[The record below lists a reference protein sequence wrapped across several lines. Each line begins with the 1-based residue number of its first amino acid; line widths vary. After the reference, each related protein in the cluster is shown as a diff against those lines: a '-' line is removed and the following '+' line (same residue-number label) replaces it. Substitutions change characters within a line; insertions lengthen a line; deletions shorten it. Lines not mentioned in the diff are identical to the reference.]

1 MFFRN
6 PAFLY
11 EKVFNFAIMMQMN
24 RNMLYP
30 IGIQNFENIR
40 RDGYVYVDKTAL
52 IHLDGQGICRH
63 LRHLRK

>member
-40 RDGYVYVDKTAL
+40 RDGYVYVIAAE
-52 IHLDGQGICRH
+52 
-63 LRHLRK
+63 